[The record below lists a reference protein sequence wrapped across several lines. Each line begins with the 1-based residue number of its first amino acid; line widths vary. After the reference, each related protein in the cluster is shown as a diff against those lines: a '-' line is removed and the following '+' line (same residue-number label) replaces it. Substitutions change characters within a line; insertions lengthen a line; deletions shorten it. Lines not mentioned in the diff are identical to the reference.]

1 MKKLLILLLALVM
14 CLTALTSC
22 DQVLGMF
29 WQPEEP
35 QPEEPEVVLTDA
47 DLAIQYLNTLYK
59 DKNVSSSKD
68 YDLMSTV
75 IGGKTTFEVSW
86 YVNTELVSIKP
97 SKEAGFVTVDVPRD
111 NATETPY
118 VLSAVITDA
127 DGKVYEKKFDRVLP
141 VYSIPAAD
149 STLSIPQAN
158 TLGLSSAHNEYTEGK
173 YYVTGTVTKIAS
185 DKYGN
190 MYIADADGNEL
201 YVYGTWSA
209 DGETRYDALDKK
221 PVVGDTVTV
230 YGIIGQYNGAPQMK
244 NGWITEHKSASEAEV
259 YDVITDLS
267 TLKTGDKVLI
277 GNPAHGKLLSMEKVS
292 ETSYYNKGVGYAA
305 DNFTGVT
312 DSEIYVVTVNSDGTY
327 EFVSVSGK
335 VLALAES
342 YSSLND
348 TGVNKTWS
356 LEAVEGKTGLFYFK
370 NVGRNT
376 YLEWYADKDNWSTY
390 NPSSRDNLFEM
401 SLYLVEAGEVVDP
414 QPPVEEPED
423 VVVNV
428 SDLTAGTTT
437 DAELVAGSGISA
449 SAGLSI
455 DENGK
460 EIDGFTFTQRLKLGG
475 TMKVSDGAVTKG
487 VKIVTGDAATIV
499 VYGMASSKDAT
510 GRTLQVATLTD
521 GALVKVAETG
531 EVNGTAIAKY
541 TLKVEAAGTYY
552 LGSTDSGINL
562 YYIAVVYGE
571 VETPAHECES
581 VCAKCG
587 KCTDETCEE
596 TVCADKCEGHIITGT
611 VAEVLA
617 GTVGETYSTTG
628 TVVAINAKS
637 FILRDSTGAILV
649 YLNKAPEVA
658 VGDIVTVEGTTSTY
672 NKGTQFGSS
681 AVVTKTG
688 TETVEHGT
696 ATVLDPEAMTAY
708 KSAEAI
714 TSKYVEVTGKLNI
727 SGNYYN
733 LVVEGT
739 EAQGS
744 LKYLAGDLKT
754 TTDALNGWTI
764 KVCGYVVSLSSGKY
778 VDLVVTSVE
787 AVSLDLTVYYKNT
800 TDWAK
805 VNFWGWNK
813 GGNLVTGNWPGTAT
827 MTLVEG
833 TTAWYSYSFTLTDT
847 TDFGFLFNNGV
858 ASGTKQTGDFK
869 DLSKLWIYNNVAYAT
884 QAEADAKHE
893 EDLASNIQ
901 YSEWF
906 FAGSMNGW
914 NTSANML
921 QLDADG
927 NAWIVMTLAAG
938 DEFKIAKGSSWNPQF
953 NASKVTDKTNF
964 GGTDNIKV
972 VNAGEYK
979 FVVSADG
986 STLTITPVV
995 EVTGGTADFDTIG
1008 EANTAYVGGTTTSGW
1023 VATNAAILTGNASGA
1038 NSNPKFA
1045 FISDSE
1051 DMRALCL
1058 NGKTSAVGTLVS
1070 PTLTEGLSKI
1080 TFSYGLP
1087 FGDSKISLTVNVK
1100 VDGEVVATK
1109 TVENLS
1115 ATSKTAYE
1123 FEWVLE
1129 TAIEGEFVI
1138 EITNNSP
1145 SASTSN
1151 KDRTAIWNLAWEN

>member
-29 WQPEEP
+29 WQPVEP

-292 ETSYYNKGVGYAA
+292 ETSFYNKGVGYAA

-423 VVVNV
+423 VTINV

-596 TVCADKCEGHIITGT
+596 TVCADKCEGHVITGT

-637 FILRDSTGAILV
+637 FILRDATGAILV

-672 NKGTQFGSS
+672 NKGTQFGAT

-714 TSKYVEVTGKLNI
+714 TSKYVEVTGKLSI
-727 SGNYYN
+727 SSDGKYYN
-733 LVVEGT
+733 LAVEGT

-800 TDWAK
+800 NDWAK

-813 GGNLVTGNWPGTAT
+813 GGNLVSGNWPGTAT

-893 EDLASNIQ
+893 EDLASNVQ

-927 NAWIVMTLAAG
+927 SAWIVMTLAAG

-964 GGTDNIKV
+964 GGTDNIVV

-979 FVVSADG
+979 FVVSANG

-995 EVTGGTADFDTIG
+995 EETTTTVTMQYT
-1008 EANTAYVGGTTTSGW
+1008 GTTTTNMSGDK
-1023 VATNAAILTGNASGA
+1023 VDNAT
-1038 NSNPKFA
+1038 K
-1045 FISDSE
+1045 
-1051 DMRALCL
+1051 L
-1058 NGKTSAVGTLVS
+1058 NLDSAVFEVS
-1070 PTLTEGLSKI
+1070 AAKNGNNNLPGLNKDGGIRMYSGDDGSLGNGNEITVTALSGKIVSIKI
-1080 TFSYGLP
+1080 TYKADTK
-1087 FGDSKISLTVNVK
+1087 GDCTVYVNDAEVTGT
-1100 VDGEVVATK
+1100 DGAYTI
-1109 TVENLS
+1109 NS
-1115 ATSKTAYE
+1115 ASFTIKNTLGAKSQQIRI
-1123 FEWVLE
+1123 VS
-1129 TAIEGEFVI
+1129 I
-1138 EITNNSP
+1138 EIVYE
-1145 SASTSN
+1145 A
-1151 KDRTAIWNLAWEN
+1151 E

>member
-29 WQPEEP
+29 WQPEAP

-47 DLAIQYLNTLYK
+47 DLALQYLNTLYK

-97 SKEAGFVTVDVPRD
+97 SKTEGFVTVDVPRD

-141 VYSIPAAD
+141 VYSIPDPDTELTIA
-149 STLSIPQAN
+149 QAIA
-158 TLGLSSAHNEYTEGK
+158 LGNASSHNEYTEGK
-173 YYVTGTVTKIAS
+173 YYVTGTVKEVYNT
-185 DKYGN
+185 KYGN
-190 MYIADADGNEL
+190 LYLEDADGNVL
-201 YVYGTWSA
+201 TVYGTYDA
-209 DGETRYDALDKK
+209 DGTNRYDAMANA
-221 PVVGDTVTV
+221 PVAGDVITV
-230 YGIIGQYNGAPQMK
+230 YGIIGQYNGTPQMK
-244 NGWITEHKSASEAEV
+244 NGWIQPMEEAEV
-259 YDVITDLS
+259 YDIITDLS
-267 TLKTGDKVLI
+267 TLKTGDKVVI
-277 GNPAHGKLLSMEKVS
+277 GAPAYNRLLSMVK
-292 ETSYYNKGVGYAA
+292 TGYYNVGVAYSA
-305 DNFTGVT
+305 DNFIEVT
-312 DSEIYVVTVNSDGTY
+312 EDEIFVVTVNSDGTY
-327 EFVSVSGK
+327 EFVSASGK
-335 VLALAES
+335 VLAMAGS
-342 YSSLND
+342 NSSLND
-348 TGVNKTWS
+348 AGENKAWKFT
-356 LEAVEGKTGLFYFK
+356 AVEGETGLFLME
-370 NVGRNT
+370 NVGRAGS
-376 YLEWYADKDNWSTY
+376 YLEWYNQYSNWSTY
-390 NPSSRDNLFEM
+390 TKPNDAQFHIA
-401 SLYLVEAGEVVDP
+401 LYLVEAGEGVDP

-499 VYGMASSKDAT
+499 VYGMASSSSAT

-581 VCAKCG
+581 VCEICG
-587 KCTDETCEE
+587 KCTDADCEE
-596 TVCADKCEGHIITGT
+596 TVCADKCEGHVITGT

-637 FILRDSTGAILV
+637 FILRDATGAILV

-658 VGDIVTVEGTTSTY
+658 VGDTVTVEGTTSTY

-688 TETVEHGT
+688 TATVEHGT

-778 VDLVVTSVE
+778 VDIVVTSVE

-800 TDWAK
+800 TDWAQ
-805 VNFWGWNK
+805 VNFWGWNNS
-813 GGNLVTGNWPGTAT
+813 GNLVTGNWPGTAT

-833 TTAWYSYSFTLTDT
+833 TTAWYSYSLTLTDVNG
-847 TDFGFLFNNGV
+847 FGFLFNDGA
-858 ASGTKQTGDFK
+858 ASGTKQTGNFT
-869 DLSKLWIYNNVAYAT
+869 DLSKVWVYNNTAYAT

-893 EDLASNIQ
+893 EDLAANIQ

-938 DEFKIAKGSSWNPQF
+938 DEFKIAKGNNWDPQF

-964 GGTDNIKV
+964 GGTDNIVV

-986 STLTITPVV
+986 STLTIAPYV
-995 EVTGGTADFDTIG
+995 EASEESVNIVANAGALSADSTSISWTSDNFNFVAEKGSNNNNPRTSDTDHFRIYQGNIFTISGKDGEKMTKIVFTATS
-1008 EANTAYVGGTTTSGW
+1008 ESYATVLATSLTTSGYT
-1023 VATNAAILTGNASGA
+1023 ATATGS
-1038 NSNPKFA
+1038 
-1045 FISDSE
+1045 
-1051 DMRALCL
+1051 
-1058 NGKTSAVGTLVS
+1058 
-1070 PTLTEGLSKI
+1070 
-1080 TFSYGLP
+1080 
-1087 FGDSKISLTVNVK
+1087 TV
-1100 VDGEVVATK
+1100 
-1109 TVENLS
+1109 TVEIADG
-1115 ATSKTAYE
+1115 ATTVTFTTTAQTRINN
-1123 FEWVLE
+1123 V
-1129 TAIEGEFVI
+1129 VI
-1138 EITNNSP
+1138 TY
-1145 SASTSN
+1145 T
-1151 KDRTAIWNLAWEN
+1151 K

>member
-35 QPEEPEVVLTDA
+35 TPEVETTDA
-47 DLAIQYLNTLYK
+47 DLALQYLNTMYRES
-59 DKNVSSSKD
+59 NVSSNKD
-68 YDLMSTV
+68 YTVENTV
-75 IGGKTTFEVSW
+75 IGGNTTFTVVW
-86 YVNTELVSIKP
+86 TIGGTELVTLVVSEDGKTT
-97 SKEAGFVTVDVPRD
+97 KVDLPRD
-111 NATETPY
+111 NAEVVEFTLT
-118 VLSAVITDA
+118 ATITDA
-127 DGKVYEKKFDRVLP
+127 EGKEYSKTFNRTLP

-158 TLGLSSAHNEYTEGK
+158 ALGLSSAHNEYTEGK

-335 VLALAES
+335 TLALAES

-401 SLYLVEAGEVVDP
+401 SLYLVEAGEGVDP

-475 TMKVSDGAVTKG
+475 TMKVSDGVVTKG

-499 VYGMASSKDAT
+499 VYGMASSSSAT

-581 VCAKCG
+581 VCEICG
-587 KCTDETCEE
+587 KCTDADCEE
-596 TVCADKCEGHIITGT
+596 TVCADKCEGHVITGT

-637 FILRDSTGAILV
+637 FILRDATGAILV

-658 VGDIVTVEGTTSTY
+658 VGDTVTVEGATSTY

-688 TETVEHGT
+688 TATVEHGT

-778 VDLVVTSVE
+778 VDIVVTSVE

-800 TDWAK
+800 TDWAQ
-805 VNFWGWNK
+805 VNFWGWNNS
-813 GGNLVTGNWPGTAT
+813 GNLVTGNWPGTAA

-833 TTAWYSYSFTLTDT
+833 TTAWYSYSLTLTDVNG
-847 TDFGFLFNNGV
+847 FGFLFNDGA
-858 ASGTKQTGDFK
+858 ASGTKQTGNFT
-869 DLSKLWIYNNVAYAT
+869 DLSKVWVYNNTAYAT

-893 EDLASNIQ
+893 EDLAANIQ

-938 DEFKIAKGSSWNPQF
+938 DEFKIAKGNNWDPQF

-964 GGTDNIKV
+964 GGTDNIVV

-986 STLTITPVV
+986 STLTITPYV
-995 EVTGGTADFDTIG
+995 EASEESVNIVAKAGALSADSTSISWTSDNFNFVAEKGSNNNNPRTSDTDHFRIYQGNIFTISGKDGEKMTKIVFTATS
-1008 EANTAYVGGTTTSGW
+1008 ESYATVLATSLTTSGYT
-1023 VATNAAILTGNASGA
+1023 ATATGSTVTLEIADGA
-1038 NSNPKFA
+1038 TTVTFTTTAQTRINN
-1045 FISDSE
+1045 
-1051 DMRALCL
+1051 
-1058 NGKTSAVGTLVS
+1058 VV
-1070 PTLTEGLSKI
+1070 I
-1080 TFSYGLP
+1080 TY
-1087 FGDSKISLTVNVK
+1087 
-1100 VDGEVVATK
+1100 TK
-1109 TVENLS
+1109 
-1115 ATSKTAYE
+1115 
-1123 FEWVLE
+1123 
-1129 TAIEGEFVI
+1129 
-1138 EITNNSP
+1138 
-1145 SASTSN
+1145 
-1151 KDRTAIWNLAWEN
+1151 